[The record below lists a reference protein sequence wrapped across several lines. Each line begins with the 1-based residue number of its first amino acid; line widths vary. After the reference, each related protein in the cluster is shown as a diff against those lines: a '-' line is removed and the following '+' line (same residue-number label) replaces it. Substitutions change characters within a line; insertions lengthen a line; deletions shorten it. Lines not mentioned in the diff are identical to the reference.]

1 MRLGAD
7 LLGPVIPRAFMSE
20 AHALPAR
27 TLVHAVSV
35 ATRKVLAS
43 ERPVTQPINI
53 ELTDNAPPALADCV
67 REFVPTM
74 ISLRPLDSGEALSFR
89 SDTDHG
95 ARSRFLSA
103 VYLVER
109 EIPRGSG
116 RVVLQAARAY
126 LAPPAIAAEAEQRAE
141 LVSAS
146 GKGVP
151 LPFNE
156 EDGGRLRLLSSML
169 TESER
174 RDVRA
179 LPIDEQLALVTVL
192 AGREGAAAVASRHG
206 TVPGTPLVLEIAERL
221 GRRVVR
227 CCIQNVPLD
236 VLMRIQQVRYL
247 R

>member
-1 MRLGAD
+1 M
-7 LLGPVIPRAFMSE
+7 PRAFMSE
-20 AHALPAR
+20 ANALPAR

-35 ATRKVLAS
+35 AAREALAS
-43 ERPVTQPINI
+43 ERPVPQPVNI
-53 ELTDNAPPALADCV
+53 ELTETELPTLADCV
-67 REFVPTM
+67 REFLPTM

-126 LAPPAIAAEAEQRAE
+126 LAPPAIAAEADERAE
-141 LVSAS
+141 LVSAA

-156 EDGGRLRLLSSML
+156 QDGGRSRLLSSML

-174 RDVRA
+174 RGVSA
-179 LPIDEQLALVTVL
+179 LPADEQLAVVVVL
-192 AGREGAAAVASRHG
+192 AGQEGAAAVASRG
-206 TVPGTPLVLEIAERL
+206 GACPSSPLVLEIAERL
-221 GRRVVR
+221 GRRIVR
-227 CCIQNVPLD
+227 CCTQSVPRD